1 MVSLK
6 ELSRRPKI
14 ITAKHRGFCAGVD
27 RAVEIVEKSLIKYGA
42 PVYVRHEIVHNKF
55 VVNNLKEK
63 GVIFVESLDEIPQE
77 TKQPVIFSAHGV
89 AKRVIEKA
97 KNYNLLFYDA
107 ICPLVSK
114 IHKEII
120 LLETQGYQIIM
131 IGHEGHPEVEG
142 TAGQLQDI
150 SKLTLVQELNDVEK
164 LYFPSDQKIAYIT
177 QTTLSVF
184 DTQEI
189 VDALE
194 KKFPQILAP
203 KKSDICYATSN
214 RQTSVQEIAKNVDA
228 FFVIGAFNSSNSI
241 RLVETAKR
249 FGCDYSEL
257 IENIDNFDYQKL
269 NQYESIGLTASASA
283 PEKQLNL
290 FIDRVKENYKPEVVD
305 YKEDENI
312 VFKVPNFL
320 N

>member
-1 MVSLK
+1 VLK
-6 ELSRRPKI
+6 KI
-14 ITAKHRGFCAGVD
+14 ITAKHRGFCAGVE

-55 VVNNLKEK
+55 VVHNLKEK
-63 GVIFVESLDEIPQE
+63 GVIFVESLDEVPQG

-89 AKRVIEKA
+89 AQRVIEKA
-97 KNYNLLFYDA
+97 KDYNLLFYDA

-120 LLETQGYQIIM
+120 LLEKQNYQIIM

-142 TAGQLQDI
+142 TAGQLQDV
-150 SKLTLVQELNDVEK
+150 SKLTLVQELKDVDQ
-164 LYFPSDQKIAYIT
+164 LYFPADQKIAYIT

-189 VDALE
+189 VDAL
-194 KKFPQILAP
+194 KKRFPDILAP

-214 RQTSVQEIAKNVDA
+214 RQTSVQEMAKTVDA
-228 FFVIGAFNSSNSI
+228 VFVIGAFNSSNSI
-241 RLVETAKR
+241 RLVETAKK
-249 FGCDYSEL
+249 FGCKYSEL
-257 IENIDNFDYQKL
+257 IENIDDFDYQKL
-269 NQYESIGLTASASA
+269 NQYQSIGLTASASA
-283 PEKQLNL
+283 PEEQLNL
-290 FIDRVKENYKPEVVD
+290 FINRVTQRFDPEVID
-305 YKEDENI
+305 YKEDEKI

>member
-1 MVSLK
+1 MLK
-6 ELSRRPKI
+6 KI
-14 ITAKHRGFCAGVD
+14 LTAKHRGFCAGVE
-27 RAVEIVEKSLIKYGA
+27 RAVEIVEKSLIKYGS
-42 PVYVRHEIVHNKF
+42 PVYFRHEIVHNKF
-55 VVNNLKEK
+55 VVENLKEK
-63 GVIFVESLDEIPQE
+63 GVIFVDSLDEVPQG
-77 TKQPVIFSAHGV
+77 TNQPVIFSAHGV
-89 AKRVIEKA
+89 AQRVIEKA
-97 KNYNLLFYDA
+97 KNYNFLFYDA

-120 LLETQGYQIIM
+120 LLEKQDYQIIM

-150 SKLTLVQELNDVEK
+150 SKLTLVQELSDVDE
-164 LYFPSDQKIAYIT
+164 LYFPSGQKIAYIT

-194 KKFPQILAP
+194 KRFPNILAP

-214 RQTSVQEIAKNVDA
+214 RQTSVQEMAKTVDA
-228 FFVIGAFNSSNSI
+228 VFVIGAFNSSNSI
-241 RLVETAKR
+241 RLVETAKK
-249 FGCDYSEL
+249 FGCKYSEL
-257 IENIDNFDYQKL
+257 IENVDNFDYQKL
-269 NQYESIGLTASASA
+269 NQYQTIGLTASASA
-283 PEKQLNL
+283 PEEQLNL
-290 FIDRVKENYKPEVVD
+290 FINRVKEKFNPEVID
-305 YKEDENI
+305 FKEDEKI

>member
-1 MVSLK
+1 VLK
-6 ELSRRPKI
+6 KI
-14 ITAKHRGFCAGVD
+14 FTAKHRGFCAGVE
-27 RAVEIVEKSLIKYGA
+27 RAVEIVEKSLVKYGA

-55 VVNNLKEK
+55 VVNNLKKK
-63 GVIFVESLDEIPQE
+63 GVIFVESLDEVPQG
-77 TKQPVIFSAHGV
+77 TNQPVIFSAHGV

-114 IHKEII
+114 IHKEIT
-120 LLETQGYQIIM
+120 LLESQGYQIIM

-142 TAGQLQDI
+142 TAGQLKDMGN
-150 SKLTLVQELNDVEK
+150 LTLVQILSDVEK
-164 LYFPSDQKIAYIT
+164 IYFSSEQKLAYIT

-184 DTQEI
+184 DTKEI

-194 KKFPQILAP
+194 KKFPKILAP

-214 RQTSVQEIAKNVDA
+214 RQTSIQEMAGKVDA
-228 FFVIGAFNSSNSI
+228 IFVVGAFNSSNSI

-249 FGCDYSEL
+249 FGCDHSEL
-257 IENIDNFDYQKL
+257 IENIDNFDYAQLSKFK
-269 NQYESIGLTASASA
+269 SIGLTASASA
-283 PEKQLNL
+283 PEEQLNML
-290 FIDRVKENYKPEVVD
+290 IEKIKSKFPVDVID

-312 VFKVPNFL
+312 IFKVPNFL

>member
-1 MVSLK
+1 MLK
-6 ELSRRPKI
+6 KI
-14 ITAKHRGFCAGVD
+14 FTAKHRGFCAGVE

-55 VVNNLKEK
+55 VVNNLKKK
-63 GVIFVESLDEIPQE
+63 GVIFVESLDEVPKE
-77 TKQPVIFSAHGV
+77 TNQPVIFSAHGV

-114 IHKEII
+114 IHKEIT
-120 LLETQGYQIIM
+120 LLESQGFQIIM

-142 TAGQLQDI
+142 TAGQLKDMGN
-150 SKLTLVQELNDVEK
+150 LTLVQTLSDVGK
-164 LYFPSDQKIAYIT
+164 LYFSSRQKLAYIT

-194 KKFPQILAP
+194 KKFPGILAP

-214 RQTSVQEIAKNVDA
+214 RQSSVQDMASKVDA
-228 FFVIGAFNSSNSI
+228 IFVVGAFNSSNSI

-249 FGCDYSEL
+249 FGCEHSEL
-257 IENIDNFDYQKL
+257 IENIDNFDYSQLGKF
-269 NQYESIGLTASASA
+269 NSIGLTASASA
-283 PEKQLNL
+283 PEEQLNM
-290 FIDRVKENYKPEVVD
+290 FIEKIKSRFAVEVTD

-312 VFKVPNFL
+312 IFKVPNFL

>member
-1 MVSLK
+1 VLK
-6 ELSRRPKI
+6 KI
-14 ITAKHRGFCAGVD
+14 LTAKHRGFCAGVE

-55 VVNNLKEK
+55 VVNNLKKK
-63 GVIFVESLDEIPQE
+63 GVIFVESLDEVPKE
-77 TKQPVIFSAHGV
+77 TNQPVIFSAHGV

-114 IHKEII
+114 IHKEIT
-120 LLETQGYQIIM
+120 LLESQGFQIIM

-142 TAGQLQDI
+142 TAGQLKDMGN
-150 SKLTLVQELNDVEK
+150 LTLVQTLSDVEK
-164 LYFPSDQKIAYIT
+164 LYFSSEQKLAYIT

-194 KKFPQILAP
+194 KKFPEILAP

-214 RQTSVQEIAKNVDA
+214 RQSSVQDMASKVDA
-228 FFVIGAFNSSNSI
+228 IFVVGAFNSSNSI

-249 FGCDYSEL
+249 FGCEHSEL
-257 IENIDNFDYQKL
+257 IENIDNFDYAQLGKF
-269 NQYESIGLTASASA
+269 NSIGLTASASA
-283 PEKQLNL
+283 PEEQLNM
-290 FIDRVKENYKPEVVD
+290 FIEKIKSKFPVEVTD

-312 VFKVPNFL
+312 IFKVPNFL

>member
-1 MVSLK
+1 MLK
-6 ELSRRPKI
+6 KI
-14 ITAKHRGFCAGVD
+14 ITAKHRGFCAGVE

-55 VVNNLKEK
+55 VVNNLKKK
-63 GVIFVESLDEIPQE
+63 GVIFVESLDEVPKE
-77 TKQPVIFSAHGV
+77 TNQPVIFSAHGV

-114 IHKEII
+114 IHKEIT
-120 LLETQGYQIIM
+120 LLESQGFQIIM

-142 TAGQLQDI
+142 TAGQLKDMGN
-150 SKLTLVQELNDVEK
+150 LTLVQTLSDVEK
-164 LYFPSDQKIAYIT
+164 LYFSSEQKLAYIT

-194 KKFPQILAP
+194 KKFPEILAP

-214 RQTSVQEIAKNVDA
+214 RQSSVQDMASKVDA
-228 FFVIGAFNSSNSI
+228 IFVVGAFNSSNSI

-249 FGCDYSEL
+249 FGCEYSEL
-257 IENIDNFDYQKL
+257 IENIDNFDYAQLGKF
-269 NQYESIGLTASASA
+269 NSIGLTASASA
-283 PEKQLNL
+283 PEEQLNM
-290 FIDRVKENYKPEVVD
+290 FIEKIKSKFPVEVTD
-305 YKEDENI
+305 YKEDESI
-312 VFKVPNFL
+312 IFKVPNFL

>member
-1 MVSLK
+1 VLK
-6 ELSRRPKI
+6 KI
-14 ITAKHRGFCAGVD
+14 LTAKHRGFCAGVE
-27 RAVEIVEKSLIKYGA
+27 RAVEIVEKSLIKYGS

-55 VVNNLKEK
+55 VVKNLKEK
-63 GVIFVESLDEIPQE
+63 GVIFVESLDEVPQG
-77 TKQPVIFSAHGV
+77 TNQPVIFSAHGV
-89 AKRVIEKA
+89 AQRVIEKA
-97 KNYNLLFYDA
+97 KNYNFLFYDA

-120 LLETQGYQIIM
+120 LLEKQDYQIIM

-150 SKLTLVQELNDVEK
+150 SKLTLVQELSDVDQ

-194 KKFPQILAP
+194 KRFPNILAP

-214 RQTSVQEIAKNVDA
+214 RQTSVQEMAKTVDA
-228 FFVIGAFNSSNSI
+228 VFVIGAFNSSNSI
-241 RLVETAKR
+241 RLVETAKK
-249 FGCDYSEL
+249 FGCKYSEL
-257 IENIDNFDYQKL
+257 IENVDNFDYQKL
-269 NQYESIGLTASASA
+269 NQYQTIGLTASASA
-283 PEKQLNL
+283 PEEQLNL
-290 FIDRVKENYKPEVVD
+290 FINRVKEKFSPEVID
-305 YKEDENI
+305 FKEDEKI

>member
-1 MVSLK
+1 MLK
-6 ELSRRPKI
+6 KI
-14 ITAKHRGFCAGVD
+14 LTAKHRGFCAGVE

-55 VVNNLKEK
+55 VVNNLKKK
-63 GVIFVESLDEIPQE
+63 GVIFVESLDEVPKE
-77 TKQPVIFSAHGV
+77 TNQPVIFSAHGD

-114 IHKEII
+114 IHKEIT
-120 LLETQGYQIIM
+120 LLESQGFQIIM

-142 TAGQLQDI
+142 TAGQLKDMGN
-150 SKLTLVQELNDVEK
+150 LTLVQTLSDVGK
-164 LYFPSDQKIAYIT
+164 LYFSSRQKLAYIT

-194 KKFPQILAP
+194 KKFPGILAP

-214 RQTSVQEIAKNVDA
+214 RQSSVQDMASKVDA
-228 FFVIGAFNSSNSI
+228 IFVVGAFNSSNSI

-249 FGCDYSEL
+249 FGCEHSEL
-257 IENIDNFDYQKL
+257 IENIDNFDYSQLGKF
-269 NQYESIGLTASASA
+269 NSIGLTASASA
-283 PEKQLNL
+283 PEEQLNML
-290 FIDRVKENYKPEVVD
+290 IEKIKSRFAVEVTD

-312 VFKVPNFL
+312 IFKVPNFL

>member
-1 MVSLK
+1 VLK
-6 ELSRRPKI
+6 KI
-14 ITAKHRGFCAGVD
+14 LTAKHRGFCAGVE
-27 RAVEIVEKSLIKYGA
+27 RAVEIVEKSLIKYGS

-55 VVNNLKEK
+55 VVENLKEK
-63 GVIFVESLDEIPQE
+63 GVIFVESLDEVPQG
-77 TKQPVIFSAHGV
+77 TNQPVIFSAHGV
-89 AKRVIEKA
+89 AQRVIEKA
-97 KNYNLLFYDA
+97 KNYNFLFYDA

-120 LLETQGYQIIM
+120 LLEKQDYQIIM

-150 SKLTLVQELNDVEK
+150 SKLTLVQELSDVDQ

-194 KKFPQILAP
+194 KRFPNILAP

-214 RQTSVQEIAKNVDA
+214 RQTSVQEMAKTVDA
-228 FFVIGAFNSSNSI
+228 VFVIGAFNSSNSI
-241 RLVETAKR
+241 RLVETAKK
-249 FGCDYSEL
+249 FGCKYSEL
-257 IENIDNFDYQKL
+257 IENIENFDYQKL
-269 NQYESIGLTASASA
+269 NQYQTIGLTASASA
-283 PEKQLNL
+283 PEEQLNL
-290 FIDRVKENYKPEVVD
+290 FINRVKEKFSPEVID
-305 YKEDENI
+305 FKEDEKI

>member
-1 MVSLK
+1 VLK
-6 ELSRRPKI
+6 KI
-14 ITAKHRGFCAGVD
+14 FTAKHRGFCAGVE
-27 RAVEIVEKSLIKYGA
+27 RAVEIVEKSLVKYGA

-55 VVNNLKEK
+55 VVNNLKKK
-63 GVIFVESLDEIPQE
+63 GVIFVESLDEVPQG
-77 TKQPVIFSAHGV
+77 TNQPVIFSAHGV

-114 IHKEII
+114 IHKEIT
-120 LLETQGYQIIM
+120 LLESQGYQIIM

-142 TAGQLQDI
+142 TAGQLKDMGN
-150 SKLTLVQELNDVEK
+150 LTLVQILSDVEK
-164 LYFPSDQKIAYIT
+164 IYFSSEQKLAYIT

-184 DTQEI
+184 DTKEI

-194 KKFPQILAP
+194 KKFPKILAP

-214 RQTSVQEIAKNVDA
+214 RQTSIQEMAGKVDA
-228 FFVIGAFNSSNSI
+228 IFVVGAFNSSNSI

-249 FGCDYSEL
+249 FGCDHSEL
-257 IENIDNFDYQKL
+257 IENIDNFDYGQLSKFK
-269 NQYESIGLTASASA
+269 SIGLTASASA
-283 PEKQLNL
+283 PEEQLNML
-290 FIDRVKENYKPEVVD
+290 IEKIKSKFPVDVID

-312 VFKVPNFL
+312 IFKVPNFL

>member
-1 MVSLK
+1 MLK
-6 ELSRRPKI
+6 KI
-14 ITAKHRGFCAGVD
+14 LTAKHRGFCAGVE
-27 RAVEIVEKSLIKYGA
+27 RAVEIVEKSLIKYGS

-55 VVNNLKEK
+55 VVENLKEK
-63 GVIFVESLDEIPQE
+63 GVIFVESLDEVPQG
-77 TKQPVIFSAHGV
+77 TNQPVIFSAHGV
-89 AKRVIEKA
+89 AQRVIEKA
-97 KNYNLLFYDA
+97 KNYNFLFYDA

-120 LLETQGYQIIM
+120 LLEKQDYQIIM

-150 SKLTLVQELNDVEK
+150 SKLTLVQELRDVDR

-194 KKFPQILAP
+194 KRFPNILAP

-214 RQTSVQEIAKNVDA
+214 RQTSVQEMANTVDA
-228 FFVIGAFNSSNSI
+228 VFVIGAFNSSNSI
-241 RLVETAKR
+241 RLVETAKK
-249 FGCDYSEL
+249 FGCKNSEL
-257 IENIDNFDYQKL
+257 IENVDNFDYQKL
-269 NQYESIGLTASASA
+269 NQYQTIGLTASASA
-283 PEKQLNL
+283 PEEQLNL
-290 FIDRVKENYKPEVVD
+290 FINRVKEKFSPEVID
-305 YKEDENI
+305 FKEDEKI

>member
-1 MVSLK
+1 VLK
-6 ELSRRPKI
+6 KI
-14 ITAKHRGFCAGVD
+14 LTAKHRGFCAGVE
-27 RAVEIVEKSLIKYGA
+27 RAVEIVEKSLIKYGS

-55 VVNNLKEK
+55 VVENLKEK
-63 GVIFVESLDEIPQE
+63 GVIFVDSLDEVPQG
-77 TKQPVIFSAHGV
+77 TNQPVIFSAHGV
-89 AKRVIEKA
+89 AQRVIEKA
-97 KNYNLLFYDA
+97 KNYNFLFYDA

-120 LLETQGYQIIM
+120 LLEKQDYQIIM

-150 SKLTLVQELNDVEK
+150 SKLTLVQELSDVDQ

-189 VDALE
+189 VDAL
-194 KKFPQILAP
+194 KKRFPNILAP

-214 RQTSVQEIAKNVDA
+214 RQTSVQEMAKTVDA
-228 FFVIGAFNSSNSI
+228 VFVIGAFNSSNSI
-241 RLVETAKR
+241 RLVETAKK
-249 FGCDYSEL
+249 FGCKYSEL
-257 IENIDNFDYQKL
+257 IENVDNFDYQKL
-269 NQYESIGLTASASA
+269 NQYQTIGLTASASA
-283 PEKQLNL
+283 PEEQLNL
-290 FIDRVKENYKPEVVD
+290 FINRVKEKFSPEVID
-305 YKEDENI
+305 FKEDEKI

>member
-1 MVSLK
+1 VLK
-6 ELSRRPKI
+6 KI
-14 ITAKHRGFCAGVD
+14 ITAKHRGFCAGVE

-55 VVNNLKEK
+55 VVHNLKEK
-63 GVIFVESLDEIPQE
+63 GVIFVESLDEVPQG

-89 AKRVIEKA
+89 AQRVIEKA
-97 KNYNLLFYDA
+97 KDYNLLFYDA

-120 LLETQGYQIIM
+120 LLEKQNYQIIM

-150 SKLTLVQELNDVEK
+150 SKLTLVQELKDVDQ
-164 LYFPSDQKIAYIT
+164 LYFPADQKIAYIT

-184 DTQEI
+184 DSQEI
-189 VDALE
+189 VDAL
-194 KKFPQILAP
+194 KKRFPDILAP

-214 RQTSVQEIAKNVDA
+214 RQTSVQEMAKTVDA
-228 FFVIGAFNSSNSI
+228 VFVIGAFNSSNSI
-241 RLVETAKR
+241 RLVETAKK
-249 FGCDYSEL
+249 FGCKYSEL
-257 IENIDNFDYQKL
+257 IENIDDFDYQKL
-269 NQYESIGLTASASA
+269 NQYQSIGLTASASA
-283 PEKQLNL
+283 PEEQLNL
-290 FIDRVKENYKPEVVD
+290 FINRVTQRFDPEVID
-305 YKEDENI
+305 YKEDEKI

>member
-1 MVSLK
+1 VLK
-6 ELSRRPKI
+6 KI
-14 ITAKHRGFCAGVD
+14 LTAKHRGFCAGVE
-27 RAVEIVEKSLIKYGA
+27 RAVEIVEKSLIKYGS

-55 VVNNLKEK
+55 VVENLKEK
-63 GVIFVESLDEIPQE
+63 GVIFVDSLDEVPQG
-77 TKQPVIFSAHGV
+77 TNQPVIFSAHGV
-89 AKRVIEKA
+89 AQRVIEKA
-97 KNYNLLFYDA
+97 KNYNFLFYDA

-120 LLETQGYQIIM
+120 LLEKQDYQIIM

-150 SKLTLVQELNDVEK
+150 SKLTLVQELSDVDQ

-194 KKFPQILAP
+194 KRFPNILAP

-214 RQTSVQEIAKNVDA
+214 RQTSVQEMAKTVDA
-228 FFVIGAFNSSNSI
+228 VFVIGAFNSSNSI
-241 RLVETAKR
+241 RLVETAKK
-249 FGCDYSEL
+249 FGCKYSEL
-257 IENIDNFDYQKL
+257 IENVDNFDYQKL
-269 NQYESIGLTASASA
+269 NQYQTIGLTASASA
-283 PEKQLNL
+283 PEEQLNL
-290 FIDRVKENYKPEVVD
+290 FINRVKEKFSPEVID
-305 YKEDENI
+305 FKEDEKI

>member
-1 MVSLK
+1 MVLK
-6 ELSRRPKI
+6 KI
-14 ITAKHRGFCAGVD
+14 LTAKHRGFCAGVE
-27 RAVEIVEKSLIKYGA
+27 RAVEIVEKSLNKYGS

-55 VVNNLKEK
+55 VVNNLKQK
-63 GVIFVESLDEIPQE
+63 GVIFVDSLDEIPDG

-97 KNYNLLFYDA
+97 KNYNFLFYDA

-114 IHKEII
+114 IHKEI
-120 LLETQGYQIIM
+120 LQLEKQNYQIIM
-131 IGHEGHPEVEG
+131 IGHDGHPEVEG
-142 TAGQLQDI
+142 TAGQLQDMGN
-150 SKLTLVQELNDVEK
+150 LTLVQSVDDVEK
-164 LYFPSDQKIAYIT
+164 LYFPQAQSLAYIT
-177 QTTLSVF
+177 QTTLSVL

-189 VDALE
+189 IDAL
-194 KKFPQILAP
+194 KFKFPSILEP

-214 RQTSVQEIAKNVDA
+214 RQESVQEMAKKVDA
-228 FFVIGAFNSSNSI
+228 IFVIGAFNSSNSI

-249 FGCDYSEL
+249 FGCKHSEL
-257 IENIDNFDYQKL
+257 IENIDDFDFSLLADYNK
-269 NQYESIGLTASASA
+269 IGLTASASA
-283 PEKQLNL
+283 PEEQLDL
-290 FIDRVKENYKPEVVD
+290 FIKKAKSLFNIEVLD

>member
-1 MVSLK
+1 MLK
-6 ELSRRPKI
+6 KI
-14 ITAKHRGFCAGVD
+14 LTAKHRGFCAGVE
-27 RAVEIVEKSLIKYGA
+27 RAVEIVEKSLIKYGS

-55 VVNNLKEK
+55 VVENLKEK
-63 GVIFVESLDEIPQE
+63 GVIFVDSLDEVPQG
-77 TKQPVIFSAHGV
+77 TNQPVIFSAHGV
-89 AKRVIEKA
+89 AQRVIEKA
-97 KNYNLLFYDA
+97 KNYNFLFYDA

-120 LLETQGYQIIM
+120 LLEKQDYQIIM

-150 SKLTLVQELNDVEK
+150 SKLTLVQELRDVDR

-194 KKFPQILAP
+194 KKFPNILAP

-214 RQTSVQEIAKNVDA
+214 RQTSVQEMAKTVDA
-228 FFVIGAFNSSNSI
+228 VFVIGAFNSSNSI
-241 RLVETAKR
+241 RLVETAKK
-249 FGCDYSEL
+249 FGCKNSEL
-257 IENIDNFDYQKL
+257 IENVDNFDYQKL
-269 NQYESIGLTASASA
+269 NQYQTIGLTASASA
-283 PEKQLNL
+283 PEEQLNL
-290 FIDRVKENYKPEVVD
+290 FINRVKEKFSPEVID
-305 YKEDENI
+305 FKEDEKI

>member
-1 MVSLK
+1 MLK
-6 ELSRRPKI
+6 KI
-14 ITAKHRGFCAGVD
+14 LTAKHRGFCAGVE
-27 RAVEIVEKSLIKYGA
+27 RAVEIVEKSLNKYGS

-55 VVNNLKEK
+55 VVNNLKQK
-63 GVIFVESLDEIPQE
+63 GVIFVDSLDEIPDG

-97 KNYNLLFYDA
+97 KNYNFLFYDA

-114 IHKEII
+114 IHKEI
-120 LLETQGYQIIM
+120 LQLEKQNYQIIM
-131 IGHEGHPEVEG
+131 IGHDGHPEVEG
-142 TAGQLQDI
+142 TAGQLQDMGN
-150 SKLTLVQELNDVEK
+150 LTLVQSVDDVEK
-164 LYFPSDQKIAYIT
+164 LYFPQAQSLAYIT
-177 QTTLSVF
+177 QTTLSVL

-189 VDALE
+189 IDAL
-194 KKFPQILAP
+194 KFKFPSILEP

-214 RQTSVQEIAKNVDA
+214 RQESVQEMAKKVDA
-228 FFVIGAFNSSNSI
+228 IFVIGAFNSSNSI

-249 FGCDYSEL
+249 FGCKHSEL
-257 IENIDNFDYQKL
+257 IENIDDFDFSLLADYNK
-269 NQYESIGLTASASA
+269 IGLTASASA
-283 PEKQLNL
+283 PEEQLDL
-290 FIDRVKENYKPEVVD
+290 FIKKAKSLFNIEVLD

>member
-1 MVSLK
+1 VLK
-6 ELSRRPKI
+6 KI
-14 ITAKHRGFCAGVD
+14 LTAKHRGFCAGVE

-55 VVNNLKEK
+55 VVNNLKKK
-63 GVIFVESLDEIPQE
+63 GVIFVESLDEVPKE
-77 TKQPVIFSAHGV
+77 TNQPVIFSAHGV

-114 IHKEII
+114 IHKEIT
-120 LLETQGYQIIM
+120 LLESQGFQVIM

-142 TAGQLQDI
+142 TAGQLKDMGN
-150 SKLTLVQELNDVEK
+150 LTLVQKLSDVEK
-164 LYFPSDQKIAYIT
+164 LYFSSEQKLAYIT

-194 KKFPQILAP
+194 KKFPEILAP

-214 RQTSVQEIAKNVDA
+214 RQSSVQDMASKVDA
-228 FFVIGAFNSSNSI
+228 IFVVGAFNSSNSI

-249 FGCDYSEL
+249 FGCEHSEL
-257 IENIDNFDYQKL
+257 IENIDNFDYAQLGKF
-269 NQYESIGLTASASA
+269 NSIGLTASASA
-283 PEKQLNL
+283 PEEQLNM
-290 FIDRVKENYKPEVVD
+290 FIEKIKSKFPVEVTD
-305 YKEDENI
+305 FKEDENI
-312 VFKVPNFL
+312 IFKVPNFL

>member
-1 MVSLK
+1 VLK
-6 ELSRRPKI
+6 KI
-14 ITAKHRGFCAGVD
+14 ITAKHRGFCAGVE

-55 VVNNLKEK
+55 VVNNLKKK
-63 GVIFVESLDEIPQE
+63 GVIFVESLDEVPKE
-77 TKQPVIFSAHGV
+77 TNQPVIFSAHGV

-114 IHKEII
+114 IHKEIT
-120 LLETQGYQIIM
+120 LLESQGFQIIM

-142 TAGQLQDI
+142 TAGQLKDMGN
-150 SKLTLVQELNDVEK
+150 LTLVQTLSDVEK
-164 LYFPSDQKIAYIT
+164 LYFSSEQKLAYIT

-194 KKFPQILAP
+194 KKFPEILAP

-214 RQTSVQEIAKNVDA
+214 RQSSVQDMASKVDA
-228 FFVIGAFNSSNSI
+228 IFVVGAFNSSNSI

-249 FGCDYSEL
+249 FGCEYSEL
-257 IENIDNFDYQKL
+257 IENIDNFDYAQLGKF
-269 NQYESIGLTASASA
+269 NSIGLTASASA
-283 PEKQLNL
+283 PEEQLNM
-290 FIDRVKENYKPEVVD
+290 FIEKIKSKFPVEVTD

-312 VFKVPNFL
+312 IFKVPNFL

>member
-1 MVSLK
+1 MLK
-6 ELSRRPKI
+6 KI
-14 ITAKHRGFCAGVD
+14 ITAKHRGFCAGVE

-55 VVNNLKEK
+55 VVNNLKKK
-63 GVIFVESLDEIPQE
+63 GVIFVESLDEVPKE
-77 TKQPVIFSAHGV
+77 TNQPVIFSAHGV

-114 IHKEII
+114 IHKEIT
-120 LLETQGYQIIM
+120 LLESQGFQIIM

-142 TAGQLQDI
+142 TAGQLKDMGN
-150 SKLTLVQELNDVEK
+150 LTLVQTLSDVEK
-164 LYFPSDQKIAYIT
+164 LYFSSEQKLADIT

-194 KKFPQILAP
+194 KKFPEILAP

-214 RQTSVQEIAKNVDA
+214 RQSSVQDMASKVDA
-228 FFVIGAFNSSNSI
+228 IFVVGAFNSSNSI

-249 FGCDYSEL
+249 FGCEYSEL
-257 IENIDNFDYQKL
+257 IENIDNFDYAQLGKF
-269 NQYESIGLTASASA
+269 NSIGLTASASA
-283 PEKQLNL
+283 PEEQLNM
-290 FIDRVKENYKPEVVD
+290 FIEKIKSKFPVEVTD
-305 YKEDENI
+305 YKEDESI
-312 VFKVPNFL
+312 IFKVPNFL

>member
-1 MVSLK
+1 VLK
-6 ELSRRPKI
+6 KI
-14 ITAKHRGFCAGVD
+14 LIAKHRGFCAGVE
-27 RAVEIVEKSLIKYGA
+27 RAVEIVEKSLIKYGS

-55 VVNNLKEK
+55 VVENLKEK
-63 GVIFVESLDEIPQE
+63 GVIFVESLDEVPQG
-77 TKQPVIFSAHGV
+77 TNQPVIFSAHGV
-89 AKRVIEKA
+89 AQRVIEKA
-97 KNYNLLFYDA
+97 KNYNFLFYDA

-120 LLETQGYQIIM
+120 LLEQQDYQIIM

-150 SKLTLVQELNDVEK
+150 SKLTLVQELSDVDQ

-194 KKFPQILAP
+194 KRFPNILAP

-214 RQTSVQEIAKNVDA
+214 RQTSVQEMAKTVDA
-228 FFVIGAFNSSNSI
+228 VFVIGAFNSSNSI
-241 RLVETAKR
+241 RLVETAKK
-249 FGCDYSEL
+249 FGCKYSEL

-269 NQYESIGLTASASA
+269 NQYQTIGLTASASA
-283 PEKQLNL
+283 PEEQLNL
-290 FIDRVKENYKPEVVD
+290 FINRVKEKFSPEVID
-305 YKEDENI
+305 FKEDEKI

>member
-1 MVSLK
+1 M
-6 ELSRRPKI
+6 
-14 ITAKHRGFCAGVD
+14 
-27 RAVEIVEKSLIKYGA
+27 Y
-42 PVYVRHEIVHNKF
+42 
-55 VVNNLKEK
+55 
-63 GVIFVESLDEIPQE
+63 
-77 TKQPVIFSAHGV
+77 
-89 AKRVIEKA
+89 KR
-97 KNYNLLFYDA
+97 
-107 ICPLVSK
+107 
-114 IHKEII
+114 
-120 LLETQGYQIIM
+120 Q
-131 IGHEGHPEVEG
+131 
-142 TAGQLQDI
+142 
-150 SKLTLVQELNDVEK
+150 
-164 LYFPSDQKIAYIT
+164 
-177 QTTLSVF
+177 
-184 DTQEI
+184 
-189 VDALE
+189 
-194 KKFPQILAP
+194 
-203 KKSDICYATSN
+203 DICYATSN
-214 RQTSVQEIAKNVDA
+214 RQISVQEIAKNVDA

>member
-1 MVSLK
+1 MLK
-6 ELSRRPKI
+6 KI
-14 ITAKHRGFCAGVD
+14 LTAKHRGFCAGVE

-55 VVNNLKEK
+55 VVNNLKKK
-63 GVIFVESLDEIPQE
+63 GVIFVESLDEVPKE
-77 TKQPVIFSAHGV
+77 TNQPVIFSAHGV

-114 IHKEII
+114 IHKEIT
-120 LLETQGYQIIM
+120 LLESQGFQIIM

-142 TAGQLQDI
+142 TAGQLKDMGN
-150 SKLTLVQELNDVEK
+150 LTLVQTLSDVEK
-164 LYFPSDQKIAYIT
+164 LYFSSEQKLAYIT

-194 KKFPQILAP
+194 KKFPEILAP

-214 RQTSVQEIAKNVDA
+214 RQSSVQDMASKVDA
-228 FFVIGAFNSSNSI
+228 IFVVGAFNSSNSI

-249 FGCDYSEL
+249 FGCEHSEL
-257 IENIDNFDYQKL
+257 IENIDNFDYAQLGKF
-269 NQYESIGLTASASA
+269 NSIGLTASASA
-283 PEKQLNL
+283 PEEQLNM
-290 FIDRVKENYKPEVVD
+290 FIEKIKSKFHVEVTD
-305 YKEDENI
+305 FKEDENI
-312 VFKVPNFL
+312 IFKVPNFL

>member
-1 MVSLK
+1 MLK
-6 ELSRRPKI
+6 KI
-14 ITAKHRGFCAGVD
+14 LTAKHRGFCAGVE
-27 RAVEIVEKSLIKYGA
+27 RAVEIVEKSLIKYGS

-55 VVNNLKEK
+55 VVENLKEK
-63 GVIFVESLDEIPQE
+63 GVIFVESLDEVPQG

-89 AKRVIEKA
+89 AQRVIEKA
-97 KNYNLLFYDA
+97 KNYNFLFYDA

-120 LLETQGYQIIM
+120 LLEKQDYQIIM

-150 SKLTLVQELNDVEK
+150 NKLTLVQELSDIDQ
-164 LYFPSDQKIAYIT
+164 LYFPSGQKIAYIT

-189 VDALE
+189 VDAL
-194 KKFPQILAP
+194 KKRFPNILAP

-214 RQTSVQEIAKNVDA
+214 RQTSVQEMAKTVDA
-228 FFVIGAFNSSNSI
+228 VFVIGAFNSSNSI
-241 RLVETAKR
+241 RLVETAKK
-249 FGCDYSEL
+249 FGCKYSEL
-257 IENIDNFDYQKL
+257 IENVDNFDYQKL
-269 NQYESIGLTASASA
+269 NQFQSIGLTASASA
-283 PEKQLNL
+283 PEEQLDL
-290 FIDRVKENYKPEVVD
+290 FIKRVMEKFSPEVVD
-305 YKEDENI
+305 FKEDEKI

>member
-1 MVSLK
+1 MLK
-6 ELSRRPKI
+6 KI
-14 ITAKHRGFCAGVD
+14 LTAKHRGFCAGVE

-55 VVNNLKEK
+55 VVNNLKKK
-63 GVIFVESLDEIPQE
+63 GVIFVESLDEVPKE
-77 TKQPVIFSAHGV
+77 TNQPVIFSAHGV

-114 IHKEII
+114 IHKEIT
-120 LLETQGYQIIM
+120 LLESQGFQIIM

-142 TAGQLQDI
+142 TAGQLKDMGN
-150 SKLTLVQELNDVEK
+150 LTLVQTLSDVEK
-164 LYFPSDQKIAYIT
+164 LYFSSEQKLAYIT

-194 KKFPQILAP
+194 KKFPKILAP

-214 RQTSVQEIAKNVDA
+214 RQSSVQDMASRVDA
-228 FFVIGAFNSSNSI
+228 IFVVGAFNSSNSI

-249 FGCDYSEL
+249 FGCEHSEL
-257 IENIDNFDYQKL
+257 IENIDNFDYAQLGKF
-269 NQYESIGLTASASA
+269 NSIGLTASASA
-283 PEKQLNL
+283 PEEQLNM
-290 FIDRVKENYKPEVVD
+290 FIEKIKSKFPVEVTD

-312 VFKVPNFL
+312 IFKVPNFL